1 MDYPPTP
8 VVSLAGT
15 AATFM
20 TRNASGFKVS
30 VIPFWRDVRVLGV
43 FAQIIFVILLVS
55 ALGWI
60 GNNVARGLQALGGA
74 QFLCD
79 DGTSDF
85 RCAFNFM
92 STAASF
98 DIGEKL
104 IDYQTTDSYWRAL
117 QVGVL
122 NTIKVAVVGIILATL
137 LGTLAGIA
145 VLSDNWLLSRLAA
158 AYIDVIRNT
167 PLLVQL
173 FFLYFAVILQLPP
186 LKESIQ
192 PGFGIYLSQRGI
204 ALPWPEFTA
213 SFLPWL
219 VFIVLGLLQFQV
231 LWVILGQREQ
241 QTGKPVNRWGWA
253 TLAALVVI
261 GAGWYLAVAFNS
273 NQAALVSRA
282 SRVAQAPDTLAGF
295 ETIVLKRL
303 PVPKLTPEELAKVDA
318 AALAAAALQV
328 CVLKDSP
335 AEPNLAMQLQ
345 SRNIPYQMN
354 RFERPDQATTAYAEK
369 KCEAVV
375 GDRVVLAAERAA
387 LENPDGHLL
396 APLQEYPV
404 VISIPK
410 LEGLNLVGGAK
421 LTPEF
426 AAILFGLVIYT
437 AAFIAEIVRAGIQAV
452 ALGQTEAAR
461 ALGLTESQRLRLVIL
476 PQALRVIIPPLTS
489 QYLNLAKNSSLA
501 IAVAYPDLVAVT
513 NTILNQSGRAV
524 QVVALVML
532 IYLSVS
538 LAISALLNWYNRRAA
553 LVER

>member
-1 MDYPPTP
+1 
-8 VVSLAGT
+8 
-15 AATFM
+15 M
-20 TRNASGFKVS
+20 TRNNAVFKAS

-43 FAQIIFVILLVS
+43 LAQIVFVSLLVS

-60 GNNVARGLQALGGA
+60 GNNAAQGLQALGGA

-79 DGTSDF
+79 DGSSDF

-104 IDYQTTDSYWRAL
+104 IDYQTTDSYWQAL
-117 QVGVL
+117 EVGVL
-122 NTIKVAVVGIILATL
+122 NTLKVATIGILLATV
-137 LGTLAGIA
+137 LGTLTGLA
-145 VLSDNWLLSRLAA
+145 VLSDNWLLNRLAA

-173 FFLYFAVILQLPP
+173 FFLYFAVLLQLPP

-192 PGFGIYLSQRGI
+192 PGFGVYLNQRGI
-204 ALPWPEFTA
+204 TLPWPEPTA

-219 VFIVLGLLQFQV
+219 VFIILGLLQFQV
-231 LWVILGQREQ
+231 LGVFLGQREQ
-241 QTGKPVNRWGWA
+241 QTGKPVNRWGWS
-253 TLAALVVI
+253 AAGALIVI
-261 GAGWYLAVAFNS
+261 VAGWYLTVAFNS

-282 SRVAQAPDTLAGF
+282 SRVAQAANTLAGL
-295 ETIVLKRL
+295 EAVVLKRL
-303 PVPKLTPEELAKVDA
+303 LIPKLTPDALATLEPA
-318 AALAAAALQV
+318 ELAAAALQV
-328 CVLKDSP
+328 CLLKDSP
-335 AEPNLAMQLQ
+335 AEPNLIMQLQ
-345 SRNIPYQMN
+345 SRNIPFQMN
-354 RFERPDQATTAYAEK
+354 RFERPDQATTAYAEE

-375 GDRVVLAAERAA
+375 GDRVMLAAERAA
-387 LENPDGHLL
+387 LENPAGHLL
-396 APLQEYPV
+396 VPLLEYPV
-404 VISIPK
+404 VISKPK
-410 LEGLNLVGGAK
+410 LEGLNLVGGAR

-437 AAFIAEIVRAGIQAV
+437 AAFIAEIVRAGIQSV
-452 ALGQTEAAR
+452 TLGQTEAAR

-489 QYLNLAKNSSLA
+489 QYLNLTKNSSLA

-524 QVVALVML
+524 QVVVLVML
-532 IYLSVS
+532 SYLSVS
-538 LAISALLNWYNRRAA
+538 LAISALLNWFNRRMA